1 MLPVSVL
8 LAPTAAADC
17 TGAGDFGAASGCAA
31 PGGGSGSSATESWPP
46 TSVDWPPQLDSAAGD
61 DTSNGKSDKTASPP
75 IVLPAGQQASPAGGP
90 TPTAE
95 APKPIVPAGG

>member
-1 MLPVSVL
+1 MFPVAVL

-17 TGAGDFGAASGCAA
+17 SGAGDFGAAAGCAA

-61 DTSNGKSDKTASPP
+61 GTSDGKSDKTASPP
-75 IVLPAGQQASPAGGP
+75 IVLPLGQHAPPAGPAP
-90 TPTAE
+90 TTE
-95 APKPIVPAGG
+95 APEPIVPAGG